1 MARTPILTIPVLEGL
16 VSVLREE
23 NFLFKGICIGREEMK
38 LPIHKQ
44 HNVHV

>member
-1 MARTPILTIPVLEGL
+1 MARTSVLTIPVLVGL

-23 NFLFKGICIGREEMK
+23 KSLFKGICIGREEMK